1 MSDTNETVKET
12 GVNHDEEDEQQQ
24 EEETWLYENNKAK
37 DDEIIDNTATPL
49 IDEIAA
55 QEMDVKENTTTTTIP
70 IAISSISNQVDED
83 SDSDDDGIKITIGNY
98 DPDATNFQINRRK
111 NRGMLSGV
119 PIMASKLPTTRGIDL
134 DAQGVING
142 KPTYEYDILNAYKDE
157 EKPWKKPGADIVDYF
172 NYGFTEEVWAQYC
185 NRQRQLSSDNNLA
198 RLNPVHNP
206 HMPPMHSDHS
216 SMMHTMNNP
225 HPMMMMNRPQN
236 LQMMTRPMNNR
247 KSDGRIDVIGAT
259 DQTSRRQMLETLNNF
274 EHHQFVNGSSLQVL
288 VNSHK
293 KSDLISSPQPASNN
307 GPSPSHGTFSGTPHH
322 IPQFG
327 LHRLPMMPVSNGMPF
342 RPPFGHLHRLGGPQ
356 FYPHGPPMGMHGDR
370 LQRPYFVP
378 HYPQQPWD
386 NTGRP
391 PMHRFPLETIGSANS
406 GNEHAPY
413 NRSPAVEDHLS
424 RTSTPEENRANGESG
439 ATIGDI
445 DEASKNDR
453 YKERYRNDQDYQS
466 PSARDRP
473 PSKDRS
479 SSSYHTH
486 RRSREH
492 EYERPKNDRKSS
504 KDRDDKYERYS
515 RKRHHKDDSSHQH
528 QGTDEST
535 RIVRSSH
542 RTPTKDGS
550 SPSNDISQ
558 QLNKQPEIIEIDAT
572 PSSTNRLRRDDSER
586 SSSRHNHHK
595 KSSKRSRH
603 DSDNE
608 RSNSQHHR

>member
-157 EKPWKKPGADIVDYF
+157 EKPWKKPGSIIYDLHIFLCYAIILGADIVDYF

-247 KSDGRIDVIGAT
+247 KSDGRIDVIAVAQYIEYLQSNAQDEPTPTAREAALEDVKKTADTFRSLIDEKFHQQLVARSERRMSHRAFQGALMI
-259 DQTSRRQMLETLNNF
+259 MLYREQPRF
-274 EHHQFVNGSSLQVL
+274 QGPYQVL
-288 VNSHK
+288 SLLMDV
-293 KSDLISSPQPASNN
+293 DALITKWRYNHLILVQRQIGNKQ
-307 GPSPSHGTFSGTPHH
+307 GTG
-322 IPQFG
+322 
-327 LHRLPMMPVSNGMPF
+327 
-342 RPPFGHLHRLGGPQ
+342 
-356 FYPHGPPMGMHGDR
+356 
-370 LQRPYFVP
+370 
-378 HYPQQPWD
+378 
-386 NTGRP
+386 
-391 PMHRFPLETIGSANS
+391 GSAGYS
-406 GNEHAPY
+406 Y
-413 NRSPAVEDHLS
+413 LRSTCS
-424 RTSTPEENRANGESG
+424 
-439 ATIGDI
+439 
-445 DEASKNDR
+445 DR
-453 YKERYRNDQDYQS
+453 YKVFIDLFNLASFLIPREFLPKLTTEMKMRLAVADIQ
-466 PSARDRP
+466 PSVD
-473 PSKDRS
+473 
-479 SSSYHTH
+479 
-486 RRSREH
+486 
-492 EYERPKNDRKSS
+492 
-504 KDRDDKYERYS
+504 DDKQEIEAHRIS
-515 RKRHHKDDSSHQH
+515 GQINEKDINEDDFHP
-528 QGTDEST
+528 
-535 RIVRSSH
+535 V
-542 RTPTKDGS
+542 
-550 SPSNDISQ
+550 ND
-558 QLNKQPEIIEIDAT
+558 
-572 PSSTNRLRRDDSER
+572 
-586 SSSRHNHHK
+586 
-595 KSSKRSRH
+595 
-603 DSDNE
+603 
-608 RSNSQHHR
+608 